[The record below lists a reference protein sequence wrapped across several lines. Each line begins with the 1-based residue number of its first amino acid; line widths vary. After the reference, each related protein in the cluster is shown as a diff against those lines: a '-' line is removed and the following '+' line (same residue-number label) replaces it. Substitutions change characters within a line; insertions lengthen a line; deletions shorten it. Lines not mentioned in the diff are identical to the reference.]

1 MTSVPVRLAE
11 QPSLSIPESLGENEA
26 AVLDTFVAPVYL
38 DLFWQTVRPLL
49 LVGEAARL
57 AHLGCLTGYPD
68 GELLQ
73 SMPNTTA
80 VGVDPSEA
88 CLALARTKP
97 EALGFDYV
105 RANPAA
111 TGLPEGTFSHVLVL
125 HAPATREERL
135 ALYAEAA
142 RLLYPGGQLLV
153 GLPGGQSFAEIVDLL
168 AEYALK
174 FDVAELLEAVETLA
188 VHRLGVEAAT
198 EELEEAGFVD
208 IDFAASDE
216 TLGFDSGRALLEDPS
231 ARFFIVPTL
240 LDWLG
245 VDDLG
250 EAMTYVAKAVD
261 KYWSDERLDLGL
273 KVLALS
279 ARR

>member
-1 MTSVPVRLAE
+1 M
-11 QPSLSIPESLGENEA
+11 SIPESLGENEA
-26 AVLDTFVAPVYL
+26 AVLDTFVTPVYL
-38 DLFWQTVRPLL
+38 DLFWQTARPLL

-68 GELLQ
+68 GELIQ
-73 SMPNTTA
+73 TMPNTTA

-88 CLALARTKP
+88 CLALARSKA

-105 RANPAA
+105 CAEPSAS
-111 TGLPEGTFSHVLVL
+111 GLPGGTFSHVLVL
-125 HAPATREERL
+125 HAPATRDERI
-135 ALYAEAA
+135 ALYTEAS

-153 GLPGGQSFAEIVDLL
+153 GLPGGQSFSEIVDLL

-174 FDVAELLEAVETLA
+174 FDVADLLEAVEALGA
-188 VHRLGVEAAT
+188 HRLGVEAAT
-198 EELEEAGFVD
+198 EELEEAGLVD
-208 IDFAASDE
+208 IDFAAADE
-216 TLGFDSGRALLEDPS
+216 TLGFESGRALLEDPS

-240 LDWLG
+240 QDWLG
-245 VDDLG
+245 IEDLA